1 MQGDAIMEQPKIG
14 EELQKIPYEPLLPIE
29 MKLIRWSLGLG
40 VALMAILI
48 FVSYTYFPA
57 GG

>member
-1 MQGDAIMEQPKIG
+1 MEQPKLSDEIK
-14 EELQKIPYEPLLPIE
+14 KIPYEPLLPIE

-40 VALMAILI
+40 VVLMGVLI

>member
-40 VALMAILI
+40 VVLMAILI
-48 FVSYTYFPA
+48 FISYTYFPA

>member
-1 MQGDAIMEQPKIG
+1 MEQPKIS
-14 EELQKIPYEPLLPIE
+14 EEMGKIPYEPLLPIE

-40 VALMAILI
+40 VVLMVILI
-48 FVSYTYFPA
+48 FVSYTYFPP

>member
-1 MQGDAIMEQPKIG
+1 MEQPKIG
-14 EELQKIPYEPLLPIE
+14 DEIEKIPYEPLLPIE
-29 MKLIRWSLGLG
+29 LTLIRWSLGLG
-40 VALMAILI
+40 VVLMVILI

>member
-14 EELQKIPYEPLLPIE
+14 EELQNIPYEPLLPIE

-40 VALMAILI
+40 VVLMAVLI

>member
-14 EELQKIPYEPLLPIE
+14 EELEKIPYEPLLPIE

-40 VALMAILI
+40 VVLMAVLI
-48 FVSYTYFPA
+48 FISYTYFPA

>member
-40 VALMAILI
+40 VVLMAVLI
-48 FVSYTYFPA
+48 FISYTYFPA

>member
-1 MQGDAIMEQPKIG
+1 MEQPKIG
-14 EELQKIPYEPLLPIE
+14 EEMDKIPYEPLLPIE

-40 VALMAILI
+40 VGPLI
-48 FVSYTYFPA
+48 VLVFISYTFFPA

>member
-1 MQGDAIMEQPKIG
+1 MEQPRIS

-29 MKLIRWSLGLG
+29 IKLIQWSLGLG
-40 VALMAILI
+40 VVLMGVLI
-48 FVSYTYFPA
+48 FISYTYFPA

>member
-1 MQGDAIMEQPKIG
+1 MEQPNIG

-29 MKLIRWSLGLG
+29 KKLIGWSLGLG
-40 VALMAILI
+40 VVLMVILI
-48 FVSYTYFPA
+48 FISYTYFPA

>member
-1 MQGDAIMEQPKIG
+1 MEQAKIG

-40 VALMAILI
+40 VVLMGVLI
-48 FVSYTYFPA
+48 FISYTYFPA

>member
-1 MQGDAIMEQPKIG
+1 MEQPKIG

-40 VALMAILI
+40 VALMVILVFI
-48 FVSYTYFPA
+48 SYTYFPA

>member
-29 MKLIRWSLGLG
+29 IKLIRWSLGLG
-40 VALMAILI
+40 VVLMAVLI
-48 FVSYTYFPA
+48 FISYTYFPA

>member
-1 MQGDAIMEQPKIG
+1 MEQPKLSDEIK
-14 EELQKIPYEPLLPIE
+14 QIPYEPLLPIE

-40 VALMAILI
+40 VVLMGILI